1 MSDLSI
7 NVNIGGRTYP
17 LTISRDEEEQIRKA
31 VSEINNNIKDLKNNY
46 AVKDMQD
53 LLAMTVLQ
61 YASETVKVNNSVE
74 FEKLENAIL
83 SLSNEL
89 KAQNKT
95 ISKAIFILKER
106 YNGHNK

>member
-7 NVNIGGRTYP
+7 NVNIGGRNYP
-17 LTISRDEEEQIRKA
+17 LTISRNEEEQIRKA
-31 VSEINNNIKDLKNNY
+31 VSEINNNIKNLKENY

-74 FEKLENAIL
+74 FDKLQDAVLALN
-83 SLSNEL
+83 SEL
-89 KAQNKT
+89 KN
-95 ISKAIFILKER
+95 S
-106 YNGHNK
+106 

>member
-7 NVNIGGRTYP
+7 NVNIGGRSYP

-31 VSEINNNIKDLKNNY
+31 VSEINNNIKELKENY

-61 YASETVKVNNSVE
+61 YASETVKINNSVE
-74 FEKLENAIL
+74 FEKLNDAIL
-83 SLSNEL
+83 ALNSDL
-89 KAQNKT
+89 K
-95 ISKAIFILKER
+95 SS
-106 YNGHNK
+106 

>member
-83 SLSNEL
+83 ALSNEL
-89 KAQNKT
+89 K
-95 ISKAIFILKER
+95 SSE
-106 YNGHNK
+106 

>member
-31 VSEINNNIKDLKNNY
+31 VSEINNNIKDLQNNY

-83 SLSNEL
+83 ALNNEL
-89 KAQNKT
+89 K
-95 ISKAIFILKER
+95 SSE
-106 YNGHNK
+106 

>member
-31 VSEINNNIKDLKNNY
+31 VSEINNNIKDLQNNY

-83 SLSNEL
+83 ALSNEL
-89 KAQNKT
+89 K
-95 ISKAIFILKER
+95 SSE
-106 YNGHNK
+106 

>member
-31 VSEINNNIKDLKNNY
+31 VSEINNNIQDLKNNY

-83 SLSNEL
+83 ALSNEL
-89 KAQNKT
+89 K
-95 ISKAIFILKER
+95 SSE
-106 YNGHNK
+106 

>member
-17 LTISRDEEEQIRKA
+17 LKISRDEEEQIRKA
-31 VSEINNNIKDLKNNY
+31 VSEINNNIKDLQNNY

-83 SLSNEL
+83 ALNNEL
-89 KAQNKT
+89 K
-95 ISKAIFILKER
+95 SSE
-106 YNGHNK
+106 

>member
-7 NVNIGGRTYP
+7 NVNIGGRNYP
-17 LTISRDEEEQIRKA
+17 LTISRNEEEQIRKA
-31 VSEINNNIKDLKNNY
+31 VSEINNNIKNLKENY

-74 FEKLENAIL
+74 FDKLKDAVLALN
-83 SLSNEL
+83 SEL
-89 KAQNKT
+89 KN
-95 ISKAIFILKER
+95 L
-106 YNGHNK
+106 

>member
-89 KAQNKT
+89 K
-95 ISKAIFILKER
+95 SSE
-106 YNGHNK
+106 

>member
-17 LTISRDEEEQIRKA
+17 LTISRNEEEQIRKA
-31 VSEINNNIKDLKNNY
+31 VSEINKNIKDLKENY

-74 FEKLENAIL
+74 FEKLQDAITAFN
-83 SLSNEL
+83 SEL
-89 KAQNKT
+89 KN
-95 ISKAIFILKER
+95 SEL
-106 YNGHNK
+106 

>member
-31 VSEINNNIKDLKNNY
+31 VSEINNNIKDLQNNY

-89 KAQNKT
+89 K
-95 ISKAIFILKER
+95 SSE
-106 YNGHNK
+106 